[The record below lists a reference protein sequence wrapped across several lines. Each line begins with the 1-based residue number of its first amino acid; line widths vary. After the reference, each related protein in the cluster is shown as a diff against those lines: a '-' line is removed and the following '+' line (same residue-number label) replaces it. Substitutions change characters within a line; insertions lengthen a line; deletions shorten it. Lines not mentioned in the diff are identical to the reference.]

1 MTDSFYSIEQRH
13 PALAMFIRTGAVV
26 VFCAVSFFVIVVG
39 TVETDPVVTGHAY
52 AVEAVR

>member
-1 MTDSFYSIEQRH
+1 MTYFIDNMIERH
-13 PALAMFIRTGAVV
+13 PALATYIRTGAVM

-39 TVETDPVVTGHAY
+39 TVETDPVATGHAY